1 MRENH
6 AKSFNLTYKR
16 IKALKIIK
24 NIIIRIGKI
33 YHICKEVNCMKKDN
47 EKLLLKK
54 QTLTA
59 WANILLAKGMID
71 LAKCNRMKSLIEKLT
86 A

>member
-1 MRENH
+1 
-6 AKSFNLTYKR
+6 
-16 IKALKIIK
+16 
-24 NIIIRIGKI
+24 
-33 YHICKEVNCMKKDN
+33 MKKSD

-59 WANILLAKGMID
+59 WTEILLSKGMID
-71 LAKCNRMKSLIEKLT
+71 LAKCNRMKSLIQSLT

>member
-1 MRENH
+1 
-6 AKSFNLTYKR
+6 
-16 IKALKIIK
+16 
-24 NIIIRIGKI
+24 
-33 YHICKEVNCMKKDN
+33 MKKSD

-86 A
+86 AKSEKTAAQCGLYIYAEKFW

>member
-1 MRENH
+1 
-6 AKSFNLTYKR
+6 
-16 IKALKIIK
+16 
-24 NIIIRIGKI
+24 
-33 YHICKEVNCMKKDN
+33 MKKSD

-71 LAKCNRMKSLIEKLT
+71 LAKYNRMKSLIEKLT

>member
-1 MRENH
+1 M
-6 AKSFNLTYKR
+6 
-16 IKALKIIK
+16 K
-24 NIIIRIGKI
+24 NS
-33 YHICKEVNCMKKDN
+33 D

-71 LAKCNRMKSLIEKLT
+71 LAKCNRMKALIEKLT

>member
-1 MRENH
+1 MWKEANH
-6 AKSFNLTYKR
+6 M
-16 IKALKIIK
+16 K
-24 NIIIRIGKI
+24 NS
-33 YHICKEVNCMKKDN
+33 D

-71 LAKCNRMKSLIEKLT
+71 LAKCNRMKALIEKLT

>member
-1 MRENH
+1 MIFR
-6 AKSFNLTYKR
+6 
-16 IKALKIIK
+16 
-24 NIIIRIGKI
+24 NIIMENWEI
-33 YHICKEVNCMKKDN
+33 YSIWKEANHMKKSD

>member
-1 MRENH
+1 
-6 AKSFNLTYKR
+6 
-16 IKALKIIK
+16 
-24 NIIIRIGKI
+24 
-33 YHICKEVNCMKKDN
+33 MKKSDD
-47 EKLLLKK
+47 KLLLKK

-71 LAKCNRMKSLIEKLT
+71 LAKCNRMKTLIEKLT